1 MSVDLTFLSDSY
13 TKQVLHQ
20 MRRSQLQ
27 KTQDALKRKAFG
39 ATLWEKGELSVN
51 TSTHSKE
58 YAEYLKEKYGA
69 VSVRDVGVD
78 QKSMDDLGF
87 GTSGVGNVVIAP
99 NILEQMAQEETTAA
113 YYEEKIQEY
122 FRELPKIQAEI
133 SAMGH
138 EIHSCG
144 IVIHPDGTV
153 NYYVTGDLKP
163 SERAKIEAR
172 IKAEDEAKAKLRN
185 MYFVQSEEAAKR
197 RREEWQEFY
206 KHKMMADGIR
216 LDLTGERGVLTDR
229 GTDWLSAFLY
239 GGGSL
244 L

>member
-13 TKQVLHQ
+13 TKQILHQ
-20 MRRSQLQ
+20 ISKARMQ
-27 KTQDALKRKAFG
+27 KTQDALKRREFG
-39 ATLWEKGELSVN
+39 DILWEKGELPPN
-51 TSTHSKE
+51 TTARVKE
-58 YAEYLKEKYGA
+58 YAAYLKEKYGA
-69 VSVRDVGVD
+69 LSVKDVGSD
-78 QKSMDDLGF
+78 QRGMDDLGL
-87 GTSGVGNVVIAP
+87 GTSGGGNVVVAK
-99 NILEQMAQEETTAA
+99 NILEQMAENPETAA
-113 YYEEKIQEY
+113 CYEEKIEEY

-144 IVIHPDGTV
+144 IVIHSNGTV

-172 IKAEDEAKAKLRN
+172 IKAEDEAKAKRRN
-185 MYFVQSEEAAKR
+185 MYFIQSKEAAAR
-197 RREEWQEFY
+197 RRVEWQDYY
-206 KHKMMADGIR
+206 KHTVMTDRIR

-239 GGGSL
+239 RGGSL